1 MISSEIVWILK
12 YLVPILA
19 TMKKNIVTDIIDV
32 KISIQ
37 EGGSNRFT
45 RFQVGATLAGNLEN
59 H

>member
-1 MISSEIVWILK
+1 MISSETVRILK
-12 YLVPILA
+12 YLAPTLA
-19 TMKKNIVTDIIDV
+19 AMKKNIVTDIIDV

-37 EGGSNRFT
+37 EGGSNSFT